1 MFLTTHYMDE
11 AEKLCDRIAVIDH
24 GRIIAE
30 GSPDELKS
38 LVGGDTVYITL
49 EAAEAA
55 EKLAGLLREKGLGE
69 SLSVSGLTVVLM
81 ACDAPR
87 LVPHLDAARAAGL
100 EVLEVRYTLPSLN
113 DVFVKLTGR
122 SLRDEEG
129 DWRDFMRLR
138 IHTGK
143 RLGR

>member
-129 DWRDFMRLR
+129 DWRDFMLLR